1 MAEYEKALRTG
12 KGNEV
17 ENYAPMQHGWM
28 VARADLKK
36 QEGLKEFARGYSEAG
51 GELFCEASLTLSRT
65 RETKLDHK
73 YESFVISLWHCV
85 TELRDW
91 S

>member
-36 QEGLKEFARGYSEAG
+36 QDGLKEFARVYS
-51 GELFCEASLTLSRT
+51 
-65 RETKLDHK
+65 
-73 YESFVISLWHCV
+73 
-85 TELRDW
+85 
-91 S
+91 